1 MPSHSYQLALRDR
14 KRWPEPGEG
23 VQVSVEHLKE
33 QHQGIPA
40 TLGRKSASPG
50 AWLES
55 CILKKAGRM
64 GRKQEKQT
72 NASLQGYDLI
82 GILRK
87 GGMAPVS
94 GGLEWKGKGT
104 LWGKGRGD
112 ELPCL
117 CCPVCWLA
125 GVHGPLPG
133 HGWGADWRLLGNN
146 EREGSNWCHY

>member
-55 CILKKAGRM
+55 CILKKAGWEVNRRNRQM
-64 GRKQEKQT
+64 QACRAMILL
-72 NASLQGYDLI
+72 AS
-82 GILRK
+82 
-87 GGMAPVS
+87 
-94 GGLEWKGKGT
+94 
-104 LWGKGRGD
+104 
-112 ELPCL
+112 
-117 CCPVCWLA
+117 
-125 GVHGPLPG
+125 
-133 HGWGADWRLLGNN
+133 
-146 EREGSNWCHY
+146 